1 MKRKKRE
8 TKKSKINKQKRRLVV
23 DVREVVVDVREV
35 VVDVGEVCRDNRDC
49 MMVAHKSYSF
59 MISII
64 FNKKSNKIIW
74 CLNN

>member
-1 MKRKKRE
+1 M
-8 TKKSKINKQKRRLVV
+8 
-23 DVREVVVDVREV
+23 

-64 FNKKSNKIIW
+64 FNKKSI
-74 CLNN
+74 